1 VTYPQVRIPARFGLG
16 MLVDRMNPSLLGSK
30 KNGSRARKNA
40 QACLIKSAIWH
51 QGRELPPLRRQLS
64 NFPGRPS
71 GLGFKALGKLCA

>member
-1 VTYPQVRIPARFGLG
+1 

-51 QGRELPPLRRQLS
+51 QGRELIIASPSWATIELS
-64 NFPGRPS
+64 
-71 GLGFKALGKLCA
+71 